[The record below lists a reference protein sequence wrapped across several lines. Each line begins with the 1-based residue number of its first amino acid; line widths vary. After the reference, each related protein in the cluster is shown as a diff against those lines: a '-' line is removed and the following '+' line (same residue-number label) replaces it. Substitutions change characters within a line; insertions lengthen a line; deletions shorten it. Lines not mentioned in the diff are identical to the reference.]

1 MEHKKTK
8 IVLDADVIIHFM
20 EANYFSILPDIFP
33 EYEYLILDVVYN
45 EISQNSGTKDFID
58 KYLHFFHKLKKEVFS
73 PKRES
78 MKEFF
83 LLQRTLGKGES
94 ACMIYC
100 RDNRDVLGSSNL
112 KDIKEYCSKNN
123 ITYLTTLDFLYY
135 AYCRKKMTEQEC
147 KEFMQEVNNAG
158 SKLPI
163 IDIPNIHVPYKFK
176 LTHFK
181 KTRPTQRQSPIADYI
196 NNHIPFLC
204 AVTLLCNLRQ
214 QCPLRP
220 FSKSF

>member
-33 EYEYLILDVVYN
+33 EYESLFDSVFSKASIAVL
-45 EISQNSGTKDFID
+45 S
-58 KYLHFFHKLKKEVFS
+58 KYSTPQKVKNANLRKLTDLLMESSNGHFGEWKAHQLKKEFFS

-163 IDIPNIHVPYKFK
+163 IDI
-176 LTHFK
+176 
-181 KTRPTQRQSPIADYI
+181 TQYACTVQI
-196 NNHIPFLC
+196 
-204 AVTLLCNLRQ
+204 
-214 QCPLRP
+214 
-220 FSKSF
+220 

>member
-83 LLQRTLGKGES
+83 LLQRTPGCSHGVVHKLIAEVIDEVGMADALWE
-94 ACMIYC
+94 
-100 RDNRDVLGSSNL
+100 
-112 KDIKEYCSKNN
+112 KEKVH
-123 ITYLTTLDFLYY
+123 
-135 AYCRKKMTEQEC
+135 A
-147 KEFMQEVNNAG
+147 
-158 SKLPI
+158 
-163 IDIPNIHVPYKFK
+163 
-176 LTHFK
+176 
-181 KTRPTQRQSPIADYI
+181 
-196 NNHIPFLC
+196 
-204 AVTLLCNLRQ
+204 
-214 QCPLRP
+214 
-220 FSKSF
+220 

>member
-1 MEHKKTK
+1 M
-8 IVLDADVIIHFM
+8 LRDA
-20 EANYFSILPDIFP
+20 ILLLSPNIYSHRFWCGN
-33 EYEYLILDVVYN
+33 LQKQKVKRTAL
-45 EISQNSGTKDFID
+45 F
-58 KYLHFFHKLKKEVFS
+58 LLFS

-100 RDNRDVLGSSNL
+100 RDNRDVLGSSSL

-163 IDIPNIHVPYKFK
+163 IDI
-176 LTHFK
+176 
-181 KTRPTQRQSPIADYI
+181 TQYTCTVQI
-196 NNHIPFLC
+196 
-204 AVTLLCNLRQ
+204 
-214 QCPLRP
+214 
-220 FSKSF
+220 